1 MACVVRKGFKVSKP
15 WGDSSACG
23 VGIESGNL
31 ILRVQVK
38 STDCRT
44 QYGLLVPSQAERAQQ
59 ALRAEADRLSCGVC
73 DSGRCVAFDSGGGF
87 VAWEAEESG
96 DDFAGKAE
104 ASGAVQV

>member
-59 ALRAEADRLSCGVC
+59 ALHAEADRLSCGVC

-87 VAWEAEESG
+87 VR
-96 DDFAGKAE
+96 GKQKK
-104 ASGAVQV
+104 AVTILPEKPKHPERYK

>member
-1 MACVVRKGFKVSKP
+1 MACAVRKRFKVSQP
-15 WGDSSACG
+15 WGDSSAYG

-59 ALRAEADRLSCGVC
+59 ALHAEADRLSCGVC
-73 DSGRCVAFDSGGGF
+73 DSCGLPKKGLDVTVNSRYYLLT
-87 VAWEAEESG
+87 
-96 DDFAGKAE
+96 
-104 ASGAVQV
+104 